1 MCSKHSWFVPHQEFR
16 VCTPSSNP
24 ISTHLRSQGHNIC
37 FAFTCKC
44 TQYLSHHQCES
55 HKDLY
60 FVKMQQAILF
70 SNSTCE
76 VIFWSYLV
84 FDLQDEVGTHDM
96 EYIFSRCQ
104 KPNFK
109 YDDLSMA
116 YFGTRSY
123 KRKSC
128 GIKAPIQRGIAK
140 PNKTFALDLAK
151 QGALMRL

>member
-1 MCSKHSWFVPHQEFR
+1 MDVQQAFLVCPSPGIQGVHSFKQPYFHPLKE
-16 VCTPSSNP
+16 P
-24 ISTHLRSQGHNIC
+24 RSQHLFC
-37 FAFTCKC
+37 FHMQM
-44 TQYLSHHQCES
+44 QYLSHHQCES

-70 SNSTCE
+70 SSSTCE

-123 KRKSC
+123 KGRSC
-128 GIKAPIQRGIAK
+128 GIKTPIQRGIAK